1 MISAPSV
8 NQIRFLRSV
17 ALPKAEKLM
26 LAASCSAA
34 DAIQLLLCRW
44 RCRLCFR
51 LGVGFCG
58 RLRRRDGR
66 QDNLAAEF
74 LHRGDR
80 RLRRAGNFD
89 GEGRFQ
95 FALGQKPYAISDAAK
110 NARLDQRFA
119 INLGVG
125 FKRARI
131 ERLLQTA
138 EIDDVEML
146 AEILAREAAL
156 GQPPV
161 QRRLAAFEAV
171 QGNAGA
177 RGLALAAARAGL
189 ALARA
194 DAPAAAFGAVMSA
207 PIVLDLVQFHGFHR
221 LSPIPPRR
229 RNQRTSSTCT
239 RCFTRSIIPPT
250 AGVSSSTRVRRILLR
265 PSPLRV
271 ASCLSPLP
279 AGLAICVPFTPF
291 AGAGL
296 AVGFLAD
303 AAGFLAGL
311 S

>member
-8 NQIRFLRSV
+8 NQMRFLRSV

-34 DAIQLLLCRW
+34 DAIQLLLCR
-44 RCRLCFR
+44 RRLRFR
-51 LGVGFCG
+51 LGIRFCG
-58 RLRRRDGR
+58 RLCLWGRR
-66 QDNLAAEF
+66 QDNLAAELF
-74 LHRGDR
+74 HRGDR
-80 RLRRAGNFD
+80 RLGGAGYFD

-95 FALGQKPYAISDAAK
+95 FALGQKPHAVADAAK
-110 NARLDQRFA
+110 HARLDQRFA
-119 INLGVG
+119 IDLGIG

-131 ERLLQTA
+131 ERLLQPA

-146 AEILAREAAL
+146 AKILAREAAL

-161 QRRLAAFEAV
+161 QRRLAALEAV

-239 RCFTRSIIPPT
+239 RCFTRSIMPRT

-271 ASCLSPLP
+271 ASCLWPLP
-279 AGLAICVPFTPF
+279 AGLAICVTLTPF
-291 AGAGL
+291 PGA
-296 AVGFLAD
+296 GFLAE